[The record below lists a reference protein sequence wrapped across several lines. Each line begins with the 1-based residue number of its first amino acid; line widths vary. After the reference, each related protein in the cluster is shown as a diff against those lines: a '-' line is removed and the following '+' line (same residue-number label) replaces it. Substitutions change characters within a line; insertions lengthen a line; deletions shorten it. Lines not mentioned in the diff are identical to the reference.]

1 MTNTVGTLW
10 VVATP
15 IGHLGDLS
23 ARAREVLGAVMLIAA
38 EDTRH
43 TAQLLLHYGIRT
55 RIVALHEHNE
65 SSIAPSLVAR
75 LLAGEDLALVSDA
88 GTPLLSDPGFVL
100 VRMARE
106 AKVRVAPVPGPSALM
121 AALSV
126 SGLPITR
133 FAFEG
138 FLPAKPGAR
147 RARLAALAGES
158 RTLVFYEAPHRL
170 KELLEDLEA
179 AFGAQRPAVLARE
192 LTKLHETVLDGTVGT
207 LLARVR
213 TDVDQSRG
221 EIVVIVAGNE
231 ADEAQALASGKRL
244 YRLLCAE
251 LAPARAARIAA
262 EFTGAPRKALYAPGA
277 YPDATD

>member
-23 ARAREVLGAVMLIAA
+23 ARAREVLGRVGLIAA
-38 EDTRH
+38 EDTRR

-55 RIVALHEHNE
+55 RVVALHEHNE
-65 SSIAPSLVAR
+65 SSVAPSLVTR

-106 AKVRVAPVPGPSALM
+106 AGVRVAPVPGPSALM

-126 SGLPITR
+126 SGLPIAR
-133 FAFEG
+133 FVFEG
-138 FLPAKPGAR
+138 FLPVKPGAR

-213 TDVDQSRG
+213 TDADQSRG
-221 EIVVIVAGNE
+221 EIVVLVAGNE
-231 ADEAQALASGKRL
+231 ANEAEVLASGKRL
-244 YRLLCAE
+244 YQLLSAE
-251 LAPARAARIAA
+251 LAPARAARVAA
-262 EFTGAPRKALYAPGA
+262 EFTGAPRKALYAPGIDPERA
-277 YPDATD
+277 D